1 MEKEFVD
8 IPNFKGYK
16 INKEGIVMSYKF
28 KNPRIMRTYKI
39 KNSGDK
45 IVDLRVN
52 GKYKSMRINT
62 LLSLTFGSEN
72 DYKDFIDIKGYEGL
86 YKINRN
92 GDIISI
98 SDNRIRYKKD
108 IFMSKTLVNGY
119 YKVMLTKN
127 GISSQKFV
135 HRLIAEAFIPN
146 PNNYSCINH
155 KDECRTN
162 NSIDNLEWCTHE
174 YNLNY
179 GTRTER
185 AIEKLSIPVKM
196 IDTITNK
203 ETIFKSYNDAYR
215 NTGCFDLNIRLA
227 VKTGSLYKNR
237 YKFVNP

>member
-8 IPNFKGYK
+8 IPNFEGYK

-62 LLSLTFGSEN
+62 LLSLTFGSKN

-146 PNNYSCINH
+146 PNNYPCINH

-162 NSIDNLEWCTHE
+162 
-174 YNLNY
+174 
-179 GTRTER
+179 
-185 AIEKLSIPVKM
+185 
-196 IDTITNK
+196 ITNK